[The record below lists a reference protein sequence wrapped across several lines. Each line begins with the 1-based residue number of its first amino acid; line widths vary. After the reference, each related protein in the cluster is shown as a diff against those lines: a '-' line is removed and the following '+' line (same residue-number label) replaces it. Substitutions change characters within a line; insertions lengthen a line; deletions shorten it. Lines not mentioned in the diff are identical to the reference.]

1 MNVRL
6 HYRPALLPGF
16 NHNDSLVRAG
26 AQATTATGRFRDCR
40 RYFRVCWRGE
50 KLNDIFF
57 RRQSFAGSK
66 QISDALGSRLAS
78 TDGLVHILAE
88 LYFITNL

>member
-1 MNVRL
+1 V
-6 HYRPALLPGF
+6 
-16 NHNDSLVRAG
+16 S
-26 AQATTATGRFRDCR
+26 
-40 RYFRVCWRGE
+40 WRGE

-88 LYFITNL
+88 LYSITNL